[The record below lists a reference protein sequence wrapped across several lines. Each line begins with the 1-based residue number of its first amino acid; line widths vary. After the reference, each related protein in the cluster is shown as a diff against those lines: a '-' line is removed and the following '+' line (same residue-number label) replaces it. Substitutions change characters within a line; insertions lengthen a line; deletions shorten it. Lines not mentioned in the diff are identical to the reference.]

1 LVADVLE
8 VGSVVQVRDQRW
20 VVSDVS
26 ESSLAVDELA
36 ATVPP
41 GRTLVTLT
49 SVSEDDIREELSV
62 IWEVEPGRAVIPT
75 GALPDVADPA
85 RWDDPATRGAL
96 VGAVR
101 WGTVASADVATLQ
114 SQMLGR
120 TRQLS
125 ER

>member
-1 LVADVLE
+1 M
-8 VGSVVQVRDQRW
+8 VQVRDQRW